1 MYNGIGLKTA
11 RGSGTNGFVQR
22 NLSYIRP
29 SRILQFTQKHDQQIV
44 EPKIKKQDDAI
55 LKHQVRRKIE
65 LELLELEDKMKEQ
78 GYLWIDYIEYRYTKE
93 EIDTRIE
100 AERKIRTSMMDSDVE
115 KLRKMKEKQEEGE
128 GEELHDYLG
137 EEGKKIWMESGTKKR
152 SRSRSRSRSHSRN
165 HSRDRH
171 RRSSSRSRSRSHRSH
186 HHRHHH

>member
-115 KLRKMKEKQEEGE
+115 KLRKMKEKQETRFEFFGPGAPPDLRSGKAPGKGE
-128 GEELHDYLG
+128 KACGGPEIPARRYL
-137 EEGKKIWMESGTKKR
+137 R
-152 SRSRSRSRSHSRN
+152 
-165 HSRDRH
+165 
-171 RRSSSRSRSRSHRSH
+171 
-186 HHRHHH
+186 